1 MRSKIYHILFLC
13 LAFIFFTSCKKDK
26 IVTGWKPVY
35 MSKDSLHTIRNLAPQ
50 PIINSG
56 SIYSW
61 NNYLFVNEQ
70 YKGIHVIDQTNPAN
84 AINISFIQIW
94 GNKNFT
100 VYDNVLY
107 ADNGSDL
114 ITIDI
119 SDVLHVTVLDIQE
132 GAVGNSKNYPDS
144 SGYFECVDHSKG
156 IITSW
161 EKTTLINPKCMR

>member
-1 MRSKIYHILFLC
+1 M
-13 LAFIFFTSCKKDK
+13 
-26 IVTGWKPVY
+26 P
-35 MSKDSLHTIRNLAPQ
+35 KDSLYAIRNLAPL

-70 YKGIHVIDQTNPAN
+70 YQGIHVIDQTNPAN
-84 AINISFIQIW
+84 AINITFIQIW

-100 VYDNVLY
+100 VYDSVLY

-144 SGYFECVDHSKG
+144 LGYFECADNSKG

-161 EKTTLINPKCMR
+161 EKTTLINPKCLR